1 MILDLR
7 EEFGYENQEDKI
19 IQPPD
24 HNGFKHP
31 PFVRKKRQR
40 VWFDIPY
47 LRYPDWMT
55 IQLADHELLDTIQ
68 KNIDFMKENVLENDL
83 YGRKY
88 TGFKNYEVLKL
99 ERDLAWAKQGLNMK
113 DEELSSH
120 LIRFY
125 EYFTQYDNRR
135 NLNFLETFP
144 EMKDFWNEAKSE
156 YEVKYGS

>member
-19 IQPPD
+19 IQPPIIMGS
-24 HNGFKHP
+24 NTHP
-31 PFVRKKRQR
+31 LLERNVNEFGLI
-40 VWFDIPY
+40 FH

-99 ERDLAWAKQGLNMK
+99 ERDLAWNQTRAK
-113 DEELSSH
+113 
-120 LIRFY
+120 Y
-125 EYFTQYDNRR
+125 ER
-135 NLNFLETFP
+135 
-144 EMKDFWNEAKSE
+144 
-156 YEVKYGS
+156 